1 MRMILIYV
9 LMIAS
14 VSISA
19 QQAPATQIH
28 KRVQS
33 IVSALDYVSIDY
45 PEAVKD
51 GLIID
56 PDEYAEQLDF
66 LTTVQ
71 GLLQALPGTQN
82 RVFLEQARVL
92 EERLKARVSG
102 SEISRLSRA
111 LTADL
116 LATYQLEVT
125 PRIIPNPANAAPLFA
140 ENCAACHGALG
151 HGDGPAASELNP
163 PPTNFH
169 DIERAR
175 QRSLYGLFSAI
186 SQGIAGTGMTSFQS
200 LSDDDRW
207 ALAYYIAGL
216 RDEPA
221 VIAKGEYLWK
231 QGILR
236 GQLSMA
242 DFTSRTP
249 AEMSQQDEAIEAVLA
264 FLRHQPQALEPAR
277 TDAIGYT
284 QQGLQASLEAY
295 RNGDPESAMQLALD
309 AYLEGYELTEGSLRA
324 LDSKLAMGIERDMQV
339 LRGQIRDR
347 VSYAAQQEATSGLQ
361 KQLDQAA
368 RLLSDKGGSAITVFV
383 SALLILLREGLEAIL
398 VISAMGLYL
407 RRTEQT
413 QSLRYLHF
421 GWLGA
426 LVAGAFTWLAIKTV
440 IVISGAQREVL
451 EGTGAL
457 LAAFVLLYVGIW
469 MHRHGSAARW
479 QSFLNKRL
487 GNSLSAGAL
496 WGVAG
501 LSFIAVYR
509 EILETVL
516 FYETLW
522 LQSGLLLPL
531 VAGAAVAVAALLG
544 LGWLVFRIGT
554 RLPLRQFFQFNGML
568 MFVLAIVFCGKGVS
582 ALQEAGL
589 VNVTF
594 IGLPRVDWLGLY
606 PTMQSAGAQ
615 FFILI
620 AGAIWLLPG
629 LFQAR
634 TN

>member
-1 MRMILIYV
+1 MILIFV

-14 VSISA
+14 ASVLA
-19 QQAPATQIH
+19 QPVVDNETH

-33 IVSALDYVSIDY
+33 IVSALDYISIDY
-45 PEAVKD
+45 PAAVED
-51 GLIID
+51 GLIINSA
-56 PDEYAEQLDF
+56 EYAEQLDF

-71 GLLQALPGTQN
+71 ELLQTLPGIQN
-82 RVFLEQARVL
+82 SAFREQARVL
-92 EERLKARVSG
+92 EDRLKARAPG
-102 SEISRLSRA
+102 IEISQLSRS
-111 LTADL
+111 LSTEL

-125 PRIIPNPANAAPLFA
+125 PRTTPDPASAAPLFA
-140 ENCAACHGALG
+140 EKCAACHGDSG
-151 HGDGPAASELNP
+151 YGDGPAASNLNP

-169 DIERAR
+169 DVERAR
-175 QRSLYGLFSAI
+175 QRSLYSLYTTI
-186 SQGIAGTGMTSFQS
+186 SQGIAGTGMASFQS

-207 ALAYYIAGL
+207 ALAFYLAGL
-216 RDEPA
+216 RDEPS
-221 VIAKGEYLWK
+221 VIEQGGRLWQ
-231 QGILR
+231 QGVL
-236 GQLSMA
+236 GKQLSMA
-242 DFTSRTP
+242 EFTSRTP
-249 AEMSQQDEAIEAVLA
+249 AEMTQQDESAAAVLA
-264 FLRHQPQALEPAR
+264 FLRHQPQALKTGR
-277 TDAIGYT
+277 VHAIEYA
-284 QQGLQASLEAY
+284 QQGLQASLAAY
-295 RNGDPESAMQLALD
+295 RNGDTESAMQLALD
-309 AYLEGYELTEGSLRA
+309 AYLEGYELTEGTLRA
-324 LDSKLAMGIERDMQV
+324 LDGQLAMGIERDMQV

-347 VSYAAQQEATSGLQ
+347 VPYTVQQEATSSLQ
-361 KQLDQAA
+361 SQLERAA
-368 RLLSDKGGSAITVFV
+368 KLLSDKGSSAIAVFV

-398 VISAMGLYL
+398 VIAAMGLYL

-426 LVAGAFTWLAIKTV
+426 LVAGAFTWFAIKTV

-451 EGTGAL
+451 EGAGAL
-457 LAAFVLLYVGIW
+457 LASFVLLYVGIW
-469 MHRHGSAARW
+469 MHRHGNAVRW

-487 GNSLSAGAL
+487 GSSLSTGAL

-516 FYETLW
+516 FYETLL

-531 VAGAAVAVAALLG
+531 IAGAAVAVAALLG

-568 MFVLAIVFCGKGVS
+568 MFVLAIVFAGKGVS

-615 FFILI
+615 FAIVFTGAVWLI
-620 AGAIWLLPG
+620 FGR
-629 LFQAR
+629 FQDR

>member
-1 MRMILIYV
+1 MRTILISI

-14 VSISA
+14 VSVQA
-19 QQAPATQIH
+19 QQAVATEIH

-33 IVSALDYVSIDY
+33 MVSALDYISIDY
-45 PEAVKD
+45 PAAVKD
-51 GLIID
+51 GLIIN
-56 PDEYAEQLDF
+56 PAEYTEQLDF

-71 GLLQALPGTQN
+71 ELLQTLPGTQN
-82 RVFLEQARVL
+82 RAFLERARVL
-92 EERLKARVSG
+92 EERLKARAPG
-102 SEISRLSRA
+102 IEISRLSRA

-116 LATYQLEVT
+116 LAAYKLEVT
-125 PRIIPNPANAAPLFA
+125 PRTTPDLASAAPLFA
-140 ENCAACHGALG
+140 ENCAACHGTSG

-175 QRSLYGLFSAI
+175 QRSLYGLYSAI
-186 SQGIAGTGMTSFQS
+186 SQGIAGTGMTSFQT

-207 ALAYYIAGL
+207 ALAFYLAGL
-216 RDEPA
+216 RDEPS
-221 VIAKGEYLWK
+221 VISQGERLWK
-231 QGILR
+231 QGVL
-236 GQLSMA
+236 GEQLSMA

-249 AEMSQQDEAIEAVLA
+249 AEMSQQDESTAAVLA
-264 FLRHQPQALEPAR
+264 FLRHQPQSLESAR
-277 TDAIGYT
+277 TDAIEYA
-284 QQGLQASLEAY
+284 QQGLQASLAAY
-295 RNGDPESAMQLALD
+295 RNGDPDSAMQLALD
-309 AYLEGYELTEGSLRA
+309 AYLEGYELTEGSLRT
-324 LDSKLAMGIERDMQV
+324 LDSQLAMGIEHDMQV

-347 VSYAAQQEATSGLQ
+347 VPYEVQQEATSSLQ
-361 KQLDQAA
+361 SQLERAA
-368 RLLSDKGGSAITVFV
+368 NLLSEKGSSAITVFV
-383 SALLILLREGLEAIL
+383 SAFLILLREGLEAIL
-398 VISAMGLYL
+398 VIAAMGLYL

-413 QSLRYLHF
+413 HSLRYLHF

-426 LVAGAFTWLAIKTV
+426 LFAGAFTWFAIKTV
-440 IVISGAQREVL
+440 IVVSGAQREVL
-451 EGTGAL
+451 EGAGAL

-469 MHRHGSAARW
+469 MHRHGNAARW
-479 QSFLNKRL
+479 QAFLNKRL

-531 VAGAAVAVAALLG
+531 VAGAAIAVTALLG

-554 RLPLRQFFQFNGML
+554 RLPLRQFFQFNGIL
-568 MFVLAIVFCGKGVS
+568 MFVLAIVFAGKGVS

-589 VNVTF
+589 IDVTF
-594 IGLPRVDWLGLY
+594 ISLPRIDWLGLY
-606 PTMQSAGAQ
+606 PTLQSAGAQ
-615 FFILI
+615 VFILI
-620 AGAIWLLPG
+620 VGAIWLFPG
-629 LFQAR
+629 LLQTR

>member
-1 MRMILIYV
+1 MIAN
-9 LMIAS
+9 AS
-14 VSISA
+14 VSA
-19 QQAPATQIH
+19 QPAGATEAH

-33 IVSALDYVSIDY
+33 MVSALDYISIDY

-51 GLIID
+51 GQITN
-56 PDEYAEQLDF
+56 PAEYAEQLDF
-66 LTTVQ
+66 LNTVQ
-71 GLLQALPGTQN
+71 ELLQALPGTQN
-82 RVFLEQARVL
+82 RGFLEQARAL
-92 EERLKARVSG
+92 EQRLKARAS
-102 SEISRLSRA
+102 SIEISQLSRA

-116 LATYQLEVT
+116 LATYQLEVSPRTT
-125 PRIIPNPANAAPLFA
+125 PDPTSAAPLFA
-140 ENCAACHGALG
+140 EKCAACHGASG
-151 HGDGPAASELNP
+151 HGNGPAASELNP

-175 QRSLYGLFSAI
+175 QRSLYGLYSAI
-186 SQGIAGTGMTSFQS
+186 SQGIAGTGMTSFQT

-207 ALAYYIAGL
+207 ALAFYLAGL
-216 RDEPA
+216 RDEPS
-221 VIAKGEYLWK
+221 VISQGEQLWK
-231 QGILR
+231 QGVLGER
-236 GQLSMA
+236 LSMA

-249 AEMSQQDEAIEAVLA
+249 AEMSQPEDESTAAVLA

-277 TDAIGYT
+277 TDAIGYA

-295 RNGDPESAMQLALD
+295 QNGDPESAMQLALD

-324 LDSKLAMGIERDMQV
+324 LDSQLAMGIERDMQV

-347 VSYAAQQEATSGLQ
+347 VPYEAQQKATSGLQ
-361 KQLDQAA
+361 SQLEQAA
-368 RLLSDKGGSAITVFV
+368 RLLSDKGSSAITVFV

-398 VISAMGLYL
+398 VIAAMGLYL

-413 QSLRYLHF
+413 QSLRYLHI

-426 LVAGAFTWLAIKTV
+426 LIAGAFTWFAIKTV

-451 EGTGAL
+451 EGAGAL

-469 MHRHGSAARW
+469 MHRHGNAARW

-516 FYETLW
+516 FFETLW

-531 VAGAAVAVAALLG
+531 VAGAAVAVTALLG

-554 RLPLRQFFQFNGML
+554 HLPLRQFFQFNGML
-568 MFVLAIVFCGKGVS
+568 MFVLAIVFAGKGVS

-589 VNVTF
+589 IDVTF
-594 IGLPRVDWLGLY
+594 ISLPRVDWLGLY
-606 PTMQSAGAQ
+606 PTIQSAGAQ
-615 FFILI
+615 VFILI
-620 AGAIWLLPG
+620 VGAIWLFPG
-629 LFQAR
+629 FLQTR